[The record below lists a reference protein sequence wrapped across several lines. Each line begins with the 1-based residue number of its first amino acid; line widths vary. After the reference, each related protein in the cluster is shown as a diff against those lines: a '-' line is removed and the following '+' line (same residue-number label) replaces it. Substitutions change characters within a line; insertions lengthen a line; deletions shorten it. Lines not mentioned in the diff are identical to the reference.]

1 MEVKNCKRC
10 GRLFNELSG
19 EEICPVCRKTS
30 EDEFVKVKEYV
41 LENKGA
47 SVEKVAKENNV
58 SIKRIRQWIKE
69 ERLELSDPLLS
80 GITCEKC
87 GVPICTGRYC
97 ERCKTNMANNLMNA
111 FKKPK
116 PQAVQKKQKRDQKM
130 RFIHNDK

>member
-1 MEVKNCKRC
+1 MN
-10 GRLFNELSG
+10 LS
-19 EEICPVCRKTS
+19 KL
-30 EDEFVKVKEYV
+30 K
-41 LENKGA
+41 
-47 SVEKVAKENNV
+47 KVAKENNV
-58 SIKRIRQWIKE
+58 SMKRIRQWIKE

-111 FKKPK
+111 FEKPK
-116 PQAVQKKQKRDQKM
+116 PQAVQKKQTRDQKM